1 MGVLSGR
8 ARLTLGGMSEPAV
21 REPNDTLRA
30 VRKSLLMSQGEFA
43 LAIRAAGQRAGEPND
58 CSKRL
63 VQRWEAGYVTGIPRG
78 AYARALE
85 AVTGQPIENL
95 GFGEEGATRRQAL
108 GMAGAAGVAAAGAWM
123 PEAKARGA
131 RGPLTGIWRSTYSY
145 VSSSRGNQTFSSE
158 HYVMVI
164 QHGSRIQ
171 VRSLPKTA
179 TGRVMMDLT
188 VDGQVIT
195 GTWSEETDAE
205 GYYKSSTYSG
215 AIHMILDPT
224 GHRMNGKWLG
234 FNRDG
239 GVSDGPW
246 VLNLVSADTGK
257 AAIEQ
262 YNRPVESTDA

>member
-1 MGVLSGR
+1 MGVLSTQ
-8 ARLTLGGMSEPAV
+8 ARLTLVGMSEPAA
-21 REPNDTLRA
+21 REPNETLRA

-95 GFGEEGATRRQAL
+95 GFGGEDTTRRQAL
-108 GMAGAAGVAAAGAWM
+108 GMAGAAGVAAAAAWM
-123 PEAKARGA
+123 PEAKAKGA

-145 VSSSRGNQTFSSE
+145 VSSSRGDKTFTSE

-171 VRSLPKTA
+171 VRSLPQTA
-179 TGRVMMDLT
+179 TGRVTMDLT

-195 GTWSEETDAE
+195 GTWEELTDPE

-215 AIHMILDPT
+215 AIHMLLDPT

-239 GVSDGPW
+239 GISDGPW
-246 VLNLVSADTGK
+246 VLNLVSADTSK
-257 AAIEQ
+257 PAMEQ
-262 YNRPVESTDA
+262 YNRPVESSDT

>member
-1 MGVLSGR
+1 MTQPV
-8 ARLTLGGMSEPAV
+8 E
-21 REPNDTLRA
+21 REPNETLRA
-30 VRKSLLMSQGEFA
+30 VRQGLLMSQGEFA

-95 GFGEEGATRRQAL
+95 GFGGDGTTRRQAI
-108 GMAGAAGVAAAGAWM
+108 GMAGAAATAAWAI
-123 PEAKARGA
+123 PEARAKGA

-145 VSSSRGNQTFSSE
+145 VSSSRGNRTFNSQ

-164 QHGSRIQ
+164 QHGNRIQ

-188 VDGQVIT
+188 IDGQVIT
-195 GTWSEETDAE
+195 GTWTEETDPE
-205 GYYKSSTYSG
+205 GYYKSSIYSG
-215 AIHMILDPT
+215 AIHMLLDHT
-224 GHRMNGKWLG
+224 GHRMKGKWLG

-239 GVSDGPW
+239 GISDGPW
-246 VLNLVSADTGK
+246 VLDLISADTGK
-257 AAIEQ
+257 AAVEQ
-262 YNRPVESTDA
+262 YNRPVKPVGGGTTGSE

>member
-1 MGVLSGR
+1 
-8 ARLTLGGMSEPAV
+8 
-21 REPNDTLRA
+21 
-30 VRKSLLMSQGEFA
+30 MSQGEFA
-43 LAIRAAGQRAGEPND
+43 LAVKAAGQQAGEPND

-95 GFGEEGATRRQAL
+95 GFKGDNATRRQAL
-108 GMAGAAGVAAAGAWM
+108 GMAGVAAAAAWM
-123 PEAKARGA
+123 PESRAKGA

-145 VSSSRGNQTFSSE
+145 VSSSRGDKTFTSE

-164 QHGSRIQ
+164 QHGNRIQ

-188 VDGQVIT
+188 IDGQVIT
-195 GTWSEETDAE
+195 GTWTEETDPD
-205 GYYKSSTYSG
+205 GYYKASVYSG
-215 AIHMILDPT
+215 AIHLLLDHT
-224 GHRMNGKWLG
+224 GHRMKGKWLG

-239 GVSDGPW
+239 GISDGPW
-246 VLNLVSADTGK
+246 VLNLVSADTSK
-257 AAIEQ
+257 AAMER
-262 YNRPVESTDA
+262 YNQPVESADT